1 MNRKEREITERDE
14 IIAVM
19 KKCDSV
25 TLALNDS
32 DGWPYAVK
40 LNFGLDVESDG
51 TIRLYFHSA
60 QEGHKLDLMRADSRA
75 AFEMDCSHQLQ
86 YFPERGFCTMAYE
99 SVAGRG
105 RIRFLAEDEKQAA
118 LEKLMQQYHPSGESG
133 FNPAAIPIT
142 AVYCLSVESVSGK
155 RKLPIS

>member
-1 MNRKEREITERDE
+1 MNRTEREITDRGE

-19 KKCDSV
+19 KKCDTV
-25 TLALNDS
+25 TLALNGT

-40 LNFGLDVESDG
+40 LNFGLDVENDG

-60 QEGHKLDLMRADSRA
+60 MNGYKLDLMRADSRA
-75 AFEMDCSHQLQ
+75 AFEMDCAHQLQ

-105 RIRFLAEDEKQAA
+105 RIRFLEEDEKQAA
-118 LEKLMQQYHPSGESG
+118 LEKLMRQYHPDGEAP
-133 FNPAAIPIT
+133 FNPAAMPIT
-142 AVYCLSVESVSGK
+142 AVYCLTVESISGK
-155 RKLPIS
+155 HKLPIS